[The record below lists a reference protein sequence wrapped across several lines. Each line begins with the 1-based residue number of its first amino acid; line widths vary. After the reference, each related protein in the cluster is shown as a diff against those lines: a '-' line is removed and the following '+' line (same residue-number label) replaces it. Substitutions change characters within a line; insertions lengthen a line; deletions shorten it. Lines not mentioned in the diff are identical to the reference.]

1 MRHLSGA
8 RGAHG
13 PQVSA
18 VVSRGRPLAPPHS
31 HSWTRPRRTPPTH
44 AALPGVLYSS
54 TDELGDA
61 ATVSTSFSSST
72 PATNCRPPASCP
84 YFGPLG
90 SLSVADLERLYSDA
104 KQQYYDGVPI
114 VADAVF
120 DDLELRLREARSEVV
135 RKYPRCSLTR
145 SRWMYADADE
155 DPDHEGSLS
164 VLWQMLALL
173 GVLMVVVPGAVALSH
188 FSPFS
193 PLSPY
198 SPLSSISGMS
208 GSGGV
213 NNGEEMRVGGN
224 DGVSSAPAVAID
236 PSGLG
241 RTASSP
247 STSVSTSP
255 RSSFTNTNRFR
266 NRSVRALTS
275 NHVTRAGAST
285 PDPNP
290 LGFLVLA
297 TGLFAG
303 TSLFQTCQRAL
314 AKIRSGDTHALHGQC
329 PNCGEDV
336 WQFLDS
342 PGAGGGDGGAQFCAA
357 VVGVPR
363 VRPASRVPCLCGTAG
378 PLLGGGRR
386 GVAHRRE
393 EEERTVGVRSGV
405 RQTAT
410 TRSEPEQQHQQQHLV
425 HHIFVDQAR

>member
-1 MRHLSGA
+1 
-8 RGAHG
+8 
-13 PQVSA
+13 
-18 VVSRGRPLAPPHS
+18 
-31 HSWTRPRRTPPTH
+31 
-44 AALPGVLYSS
+44 
-54 TDELGDA
+54 
-61 ATVSTSFSSST
+61 
-72 PATNCRPPASCP
+72 
-84 YFGPLG
+84 
-90 SLSVADLERLYSDA
+90 
-104 KQQYYDGVPI
+104 
-114 VADAVF
+114 
-120 DDLELRLREARSEVV
+120 
-135 RKYPRCSLTR
+135 
-145 SRWMYADADE
+145 MYADADE
-155 DPDHEGSLS
+155 YPDHEGSLS

-198 SPLSSISGMS
+198 SPLSSISGLS

-247 STSVSTSP
+247 SISVSTSP

-342 PGAGGGDGGAQFCAA
+342 PGAGAETGERNFVRRSSACHVCDQPLEFRAFVA
-357 VVGVPR
+357 PR
-363 VRPASRVPCLCGTAG
+363 DRYLVEDAEGLPIDAKKKNGRWVYGRVYAKPRPRDLNPNNNTNNNTSSTTSSSTK
-378 PLLGGGRR
+378 R
-386 GVAHRRE
+386 G
-393 EEERTVGVRSGV
+393 
-405 RQTAT
+405 
-410 TRSEPEQQHQQQHLV
+410 SE
-425 HHIFVDQAR
+425 